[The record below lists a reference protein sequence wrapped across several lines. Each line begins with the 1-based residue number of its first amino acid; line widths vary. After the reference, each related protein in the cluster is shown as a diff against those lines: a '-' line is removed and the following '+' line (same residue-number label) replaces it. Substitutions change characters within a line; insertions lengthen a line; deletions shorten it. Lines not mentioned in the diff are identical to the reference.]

1 MSRVSARERGRVSA
15 HAVTFPGVQRLQRSA
30 HRRLHPYTVR
40 ALAVTGMH
48 GYNGA
53 HIGGYARTRCARWL
67 LQAWTV
73 TTERTSAVT
82 PAHGA
87 RVGCYRRGRL
97 QRSAHRR
104 LHPYTVR
111 ALAVTGVQR
120 LQQSAHQRLHP
131 YTVRALALTGVHGYN
146 GARVGGY
153 RSARLRGARVGP

>member
-53 HIGGYARTRCARWL
+53 HIGGYARTRCAR
-67 LQAWTV
+67 
-73 TTERTSAVT
+73 
-82 PAHGA
+82 
-87 RVGCYRRGRL
+87 GCYRRGRL

-104 LHPYTVR
+104 LPPVY
-111 ALAVTGVQR
+111 
-120 LQQSAHQRLHP
+120 
-131 YTVRALALTGVHGYN
+131 
-146 GARVGGY
+146 GARVGCY
-153 RSARLRGARVGP
+153 RRATVTTERTSAVTPVHGARVGPYRRAWLQRCARRRLQECTVTWCARRPLKACMCHVKNLPKNQ

>member
-15 HAVTFPGVQRLQRSA
+15 HAVTFQGVQRLQRSA

-67 LQAWTV
+67 LQPWTV

-82 PAHGA
+82 PVYGARVGWYRRATVTTERTSAVTPVHGA
-87 RVGCYRRGRL
+87 RVGPYRRAWL
-97 QRSAHRR
+97 
-104 LHPYTVR
+104 
-111 ALAVTGVQR
+111 
-120 LQQSAHQRLHP
+120 
-131 YTVRALALTGVHGYN
+131 
-146 GARVGGY
+146 
-153 RSARLRGARVGP
+153 